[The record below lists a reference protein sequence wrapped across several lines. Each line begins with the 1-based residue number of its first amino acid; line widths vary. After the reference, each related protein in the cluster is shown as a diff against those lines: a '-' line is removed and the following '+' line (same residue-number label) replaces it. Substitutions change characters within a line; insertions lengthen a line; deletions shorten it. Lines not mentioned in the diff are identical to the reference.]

1 LDENDVCSCGF
12 RFSWSLIPVDAERIA
27 GGDMQNHLCYANN
40 LRPSV
45 RREADPMFNTLTDFC
60 DRCDALL
67 NADEKDADMRFGQ
80 HLCNACAAEY
90 TAANPKL
97 PDAS

>member
-1 LDENDVCSCGF
+1 
-12 RFSWSLIPVDAERIA
+12 
-27 GGDMQNHLCYANN
+27 
-40 LRPSV
+40 
-45 RREADPMFNTLTDFC
+45 MFNTLTDFC